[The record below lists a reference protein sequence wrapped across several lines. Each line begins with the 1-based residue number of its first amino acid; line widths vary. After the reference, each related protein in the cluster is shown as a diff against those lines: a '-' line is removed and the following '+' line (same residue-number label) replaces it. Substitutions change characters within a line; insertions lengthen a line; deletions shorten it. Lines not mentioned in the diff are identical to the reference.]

1 MGNELDFYGNIITPD
16 VRMLYDMDEVLFD
29 RQWLRSADNMELYY
43 MYRNLYR
50 NNSDR
55 EIISRHNLSYDI
67 TIIPPK
73 MLGREYVKTAGHYH
87 PHIPGTD
94 ISYTEVYQVL
104 EGEAIYLL
112 QKQEG
117 GRITDVMAY
126 NAKKGDCV
134 LIPPGYGHIT
144 INSAG
149 ETLKMANW
157 VYRDFSSIYDT
168 IRKLSGGA
176 YYLLVDGFIKNASYQ
191 DVAPIRFMD
200 VMDYPEL
207 GIFAGKDMYDFV
219 SDLSRLRFLG
229 EPQDYSS
236 VFEKAI
242 AGN

>member
-1 MGNELDFYGNIITPD
+1 MGNKLDFYGNIRTPD
-16 VRMLYDMDEVLFD
+16 VRMLYDMSEVLFD
-29 RQWLRSADNMELYY
+29 REWLRSAENMELYY

-50 NNSDR
+50 NNS
-55 EIISRHNLSYDI
+55 EHELISRHNLRYDI

-73 MLGREYVKTAGHYH
+73 MLGREYIKTAGHYH
-87 PHIPGTD
+87 PHVPGTE

-104 EGEAIYLL
+104 EGEATYLL

-117 GRITDVMAY
+117 DMITDVMVY

-144 INSAG
+144 INATG

-157 VYRDFSSIYDT
+157 VYNDFSSIYGT
-168 IRKLSGGA
+168 IKELSGGA
-176 YYLLVDGFIKNASYQ
+176 YYLLVEGFVRNTRYQ
-191 DVAPIRFMD
+191 DVPPIRFMD

-207 GIFAGKDMYDFV
+207 GLFAGKDMYELVNDV
-219 SDLSRLRFLG
+219 SQLAFLG

-242 AGN
+242 TGK